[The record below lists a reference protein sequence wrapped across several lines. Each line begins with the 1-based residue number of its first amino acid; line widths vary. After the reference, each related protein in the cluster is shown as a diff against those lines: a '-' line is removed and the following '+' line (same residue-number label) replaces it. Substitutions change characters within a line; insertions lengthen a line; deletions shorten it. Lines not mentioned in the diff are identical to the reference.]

1 MTLAAERRG
10 EPLLAGAFLDLLGEG
25 GEHRLDCSRALA
37 VFAHPDDEVLALG
50 GQLSRLG
57 GIRLLHV
64 TDGAPA
70 DLTDARANGFS
81 RREDYA
87 AARKRELLTAVSM
100 AGLGL
105 DALFAFQAMDQ
116 TAARRMPE
124 LARSLLA
131 ILHAFD
137 ISLVITHAYEGGHPD
152 HDATSFIVHA
162 ACSLAVRHGGTA
174 PEIVECP
181 LYHARKG
188 EWARQEFAGGASG
201 TSEMAVGL
209 EPAAAE
215 RKRAMLEAHATQRRT
230 LAPFFGIGIE
240 RFRAAPHYDFAQL
253 PNSGEL
259 LYESFGWE
267 LDGGAWQRLAEDA
280 RRELD
285 LPQWF

>member
-1 MTLAAERRG
+1 
-10 EPLLAGAFLDLLGEG
+10 
-25 GEHRLDCSRALA
+25 

-152 HDATSFIVHA
+152 HDTCAF
-162 ACSLAVRHGGTA
+162 LTA
-174 PEIVECP
+174 WLSREHVLPAWELP
-181 LYHARKG
+181 LYHRKPD
-188 EWARQEFAGGASG
+188 G
-201 TSEMAVGL
+201 TMEKQCFMVPEGDEVLFDATCEEV
-209 EPAAAE
+209 E
-215 RKRAMLEAHATQRRT
+215 RKRRMLDEYVSQKETVDMFNPA
-230 LAPFFGIGIE
+230 IE
-240 RFRAAPHYDFAQL
+240 RFRPQPVYDFTRPPHAGPL
-253 PNSGEL
+253 N
-259 LYESFGWE
+259 YEVWGWPIAGTQVVQAFQCCLRTHTE
-267 LDGGAWQRLAEDA
+267 SPDPKDPGSAIRGFA
-280 RRELD
+280 
-285 LPQWF
+285 